1 VKKRLTD
8 ILRNVEVLEITGSE
22 NIEINS
28 IEFDSRKAGKGSLF
42 AAIRGT
48 QADGHNYI
56 SNVVR
61 AGAIA
66 VVCEYLPSE
75 PDKTVTYVKVKNSS
89 RAFGIMA
96 SNFFDNP
103 SEKLRLVGVTGT
115 NGKTTIATLL
125 YELYGKL
132 GFIPGLLSTIKVM
145 IGEKTIEATH
155 TTPDA
160 LQINR
165 LLRQMVDEGCSHCFM
180 EVSSH
185 AIDQHRIA
193 GLNFTGGIFTNIT
206 HDHLDY
212 HKTFDEYL
220 KAKKKFFDDLPENA
234 FALSNIDDRNGQVM
248 LQNTKALKKTYSL
261 KRNSD
266 FRAKIIESSFEGMQ
280 LNVDG
285 EEFWTK
291 LVGKF
296 NVYNL
301 LAVYATAILLGEDRQ
316 EILTALST
324 EGAVEGRFDFIR
336 SQNNIYGIVDYAH
349 TPDALKNVLDTINSI
364 RTGNEE
370 LITVVGAG
378 GDRDKSKR
386 PVMAEVACN
395 KSTKVILTSD
405 NPRSE
410 DPEEIV
416 RQMEKGVGGE
426 NYMKVF
432 SIINR
437 REAIKTACALAKP
450 GDIILVAGKGHEKY
464 QEIKGVKHH
473 FDDKEMI
480 REFLLMNVNG
490 N

>member
-1 VKKRLTD
+1 MKRKLSD
-8 ILRNVEVLEITGSE
+8 ILKNVEVLEISGSE
-22 NIEINS
+22 NIEITS

-42 AAIRGT
+42 AAIKGT
-48 QADGHNYI
+48 KADGHNYI
-56 SNVVR
+56 SDVTT
-61 AGAIA
+61 AGAAAI
-66 VVCEYLPSE
+66 VCEKLPSQYG
-75 PDKTVTYVKVKNSS
+75 KNTTYIKVKSS
-89 RAFGIMA
+89 SHAFGIMA

-103 SEKLRLVGVTGT
+103 SKKLKLVGVTGT
-115 NGKTTIATLL
+115 NGKTTIVTLL
-125 YELYGKL
+125 YDLYGKL
-132 GFIPGLLSTIKVM
+132 GFVPGLLSTIRVM

-160 LQINR
+160 LQLNK
-165 LLRQMVDEGCSHCFM
+165 LLKQMVDEGCSHCFM

-193 GLNFTGGIFTNIT
+193 GLNFAGGIFTNIT

-212 HKTFDEYL
+212 HKTFDKYL
-220 KAKKKFFDDLPENA
+220 KAKKRFFDDLPALA
-234 FALSNIDDRNGQVM
+234 FALSNIDDKNGLVM
-248 LQNTKALKKTYSL
+248 LQNTKAIKKTYSL
-261 KRNSD
+261 KRPSD
-266 FRAKIIESSFEGMQ
+266 FRAKIVESSFEGMQ
-280 LNVDG
+280 MNMEG

-291 LVGKF
+291 MVGKF

-301 LAVYATAILLGEDRQ
+301 LAVYASAILLGEDKQ

-324 EGAVEGRFDFIR
+324 EEAVEGRFDFIR
-336 SQNNIYGIVDYAH
+336 SQNNIFGIVDYAH

-378 GDRDKSKR
+378 GDRDTAKR
-386 PVMAEVACN
+386 PAMASVASK
-395 KSTKVILTSD
+395 KSTRVILTSD

-410 DPEEIV
+410 DPEEII
-416 RQMEKGVGGE
+416 RQMQKGVGGE
-426 NYMKVF
+426 NYKKVI
-432 SIINR
+432 SITNR
-437 REAIKTACALAKP
+437 KEAIKTACALAKP

-464 QEIKGVKHH
+464 QEIKGERHH

-480 REFLLMNVNG
+480 REYLLMNVNR

>member
-1 VKKRLTD
+1 MKKRLAD
-8 ILRNVEVLEITGSE
+8 ILRNVDVLEIQGNE
-22 NIEINS
+22 NIEISS

-42 AAIRGT
+42 AAVKGT
-48 QADGHNYI
+48 KADGHNFI
-56 SNVVR
+56 SGVIE

-66 VVCEYLPSE
+66 VVCEQLPSE
-75 PDKTVTYVKVKNSS
+75 TDKNTTYIKVKCSS
-89 RAFGIMA
+89 RALGIMA

-103 SEKLRLVGVTGT
+103 SEKLKLVGVTGT
-115 NGKTTIATLL
+115 NGKTTVATLL
-125 YELYGKL
+125 YDLYKKL
-132 GFIPGLLSTIKVM
+132 GYIPGLISTIKVM
-145 IGEKTIEATH
+145 VGEKTIEATH

-165 LLRQMVDEGCSHCFM
+165 LLKQMVDEGCSHCFM

-185 AIDQHRIA
+185 SIDQHRIA

-212 HKTFDEYL
+212 HKTFDQYL
-220 KAKKKFFDDLPENA
+220 NAKKKFFDDLPETA
-234 FALSNIDDRNGQVM
+234 FALTNIDDKNGLVM
-248 LQNTKALKKTYSL
+248 LQNTLALKKSYSL
-261 KRNSD
+261 KRPSD

-280 LNVDG
+280 LDIDG

-301 LAVYATAILLGEDRQ
+301 LAVYASAILLGENKQ

-324 EGAVEGRFDFIR
+324 EEAVEGRFDFIR
-336 SQNNIYGIVDYAH
+336 SQNNVYGIVDYAH

-378 GDRDKSKR
+378 GDRDTAKR
-386 PVMAEVACN
+386 PIMAEVASN

-473 FDDKEMI
+473 FDDKEVI
-480 REFLLMNVNG
+480 REFLLMKVNG

>member
-1 VKKRLTD
+1 MKKKLTD
-8 ILRNVEVLEITGSE
+8 ILQDIEILETFGDM
-22 NIEINS
+22 NIEITS
-28 IEFDSRKAGKGSLF
+28 IEFDSRKAGEGSLF
-42 AAIRGT
+42 TAIKGT
-48 QADGHNYI
+48 KTDGHKYLPDVEK
-56 SNVVR
+56 S
-61 AGAIA
+61 GAKAI
-66 VVCEYLPSE
+66 VCEYLPASL
-75 PDKTVTYVKVKNSS
+75 DKSITYIKVKNSS
-89 RAFGIMA
+89 EAFGVMA
-96 SNFFDNP
+96 SNFFGNP
-103 SEKLRLVGVTGT
+103 SRKLKLVGVTGT
-115 NGKTTIATLL
+115 NGKTTVTTLL
-125 YELYGKL
+125 YDLYTGL
-132 GFIPGLLSTIKVM
+132 GYYAGLLSTIKIR
-145 IGEKTIEATH
+145 IGEKTVGATH

-160 LQINR
+160 LQINK
-165 LLRQMVDEGCSHCFM
+165 LLKQMVDEGCSHCFM

-185 AIDQHRIA
+185 SIDQNRIA
-193 GLNFTGGIFTNIT
+193 GLHFAGGVFTNIT

-212 HKTFDEYL
+212 HKTFEEYL
-220 KAKKKFFDDLPENA
+220 RVKKRFFDELHDTA
-234 FALSNIDDRNGQVM
+234 FALSNIDDKNGRVM
-248 LQNTKALKKTYSL
+248 MQNTKAAVKTYSL
-261 KRNSD
+261 SRPAD

-280 LNVDG
+280 LVIDG

-291 LVGKF
+291 LVGRF

-301 LAVYATAILLGEDRQ
+301 LAVYASAILLGENKQ
-316 EILTALST
+316 EILTTLST

-378 GDRDKSKR
+378 GDRDKAKR
-386 PVMAEVACN
+386 PVMAEVAAV
-395 KSTKVILTSD
+395 KSSKVILTSD

-464 QEIKGVKHH
+464 QEIKGVRHH
-473 FDDKEMI
+473 FDDKELI

>member
-1 VKKRLTD
+1 MKKRLTG
-8 ILRNVEVLEITGSE
+8 ILKNVDVLEITGSE

-42 AAIRGT
+42 VAIKGT
-48 QADGHNYI
+48 KADGHNFI
-56 SNVVR
+56 PKVIE
-61 AGAIA
+61 AGAAAI
-66 VVCEYLPSE
+66 VCEEPPSGLSGE
-75 PDKTVTYVKVKNSS
+75 ITCIKVKCSS
-89 RAFGIMA
+89 RALGIMA

-103 SEKLRLVGVTGT
+103 SEKLKLTGVTGT

-132 GFIPGLLSTIKVM
+132 GFVPGLLSTIKVK
-145 IGEKTIEATH
+145 IGEKTVEATH

-160 LQINR
+160 IQINS
-165 LLRQMVDEGCSHCFM
+165 LLKQMVDEGCSHCFM

-185 AIDQHRIA
+185 AIDQYRIA
-193 GLNFTGGIFTNIT
+193 GLSFAGAVFTNIT

-212 HKTFDEYL
+212 HITFDNYL
-220 KAKKKFFDDLPENA
+220 KAKKKFFDELPETA
-234 FALSNIDDRNGQVM
+234 FALSNIDDKNGQVM
-248 LQNTKALKKTYSL
+248 LQNTKAVKKSYSI
-261 KRNSD
+261 KRPAD
-266 FRAKIIESSFEGMQ
+266 FRARIIESSFEGMQ
-280 LNVDG
+280 LNLDG

-301 LAVYATAILLGEDRQ
+301 LAVYASAILLGENKQ
-316 EILTALST
+316 EVLTALST
-324 EGAVEGRFDFIR
+324 ESAVEGRFDFIR

-378 GDRDKSKR
+378 GDRDKAKR
-386 PVMAEVACN
+386 PVMAQVACN

-410 DPEEIV
+410 DPEEII

-437 REAIKTACALAKP
+437 KEAIKTACALAKP

-464 QEIKGVKHH
+464 QEIKGVRHH

-480 REFLLMNVNG
+480 TKFLQMNVNE

>member
-1 VKKRLTD
+1 VKRKLTD
-8 ILRNVEVLEITGSE
+8 ILQNVNVLTITGDE
-22 NIEINS
+22 NIDIYS
-28 IEFDSRKAGKGSLF
+28 IEFDSRKATEGSLF
-42 AAIRGT
+42 AAIKGT
-48 QADGHNYI
+48 KSDGHNYI
-56 SNVVR
+56 SNVIK
-61 AGAIA
+61 AGAAA
-66 VVCEYLPSE
+66 VVCEKMPS
-75 PDKTVTYVKVKNSS
+75 DQSKHTTYIEVKDSS
-89 RAFGIMA
+89 KAFGIMA

-103 SEKLRLVGVTGT
+103 SEKLNLIGVTGT

-125 YELYGKL
+125 YNLYSKL
-132 GFIPGLLSTIKVM
+132 GYLPGLLSTIKVK
-145 IGEKTIEATH
+145 IGSKTIEATH

-165 LLRQMVDEGCSHCFM
+165 LLKQMVDEGCSHCFM

-185 AIDQHRIA
+185 SIDQNRIA
-193 GLNFTGGIFTNIT
+193 GLHFKGGIFTNIT

-220 KAKKKFFDDLPENA
+220 KVKKRFFDELPETA
-234 FALSNIDDRNGQVM
+234 SALSNIDDKNGKVM

-261 KRNSD
+261 TRPAD
-266 FRAKIIESSFEGMQ
+266 FKAKIIESGFEGME
-280 LNVDG
+280 LIIDG
-285 EEFWTK
+285 DEFWTK
-291 LVGKF
+291 LVGEF

-301 LAVYATAILLGEDRQ
+301 LAVYASAILLGDDKQ
-316 EILTALST
+316 QILTALST
-324 EGAVEGRFDFIR
+324 EEAVEGRFDFIR
-336 SQNNIYGIVDYAH
+336 PQNNIYGIVDYAH

-378 GDRDKSKR
+378 GDRDKAKR
-386 PVMAEVACN
+386 PVMAQVACN

-410 DPEEIV
+410 DPEEII

-437 REAIKTACALAKP
+437 KEAIKTACALAKP

-464 QEIKGVKHH
+464 QEIKGVRHH

-480 REFLLMNVNG
+480 TKFLQMNVNE